1 MVACEDYQ
9 MKMVAPKSTK
19 GQLEQPMIIT
29 PQSEKG
35 EKGVNPKEV
44 NIGKFWQQTIPHY
57 YETEVC

>member
-1 MVACEDYQ
+1 

-35 EKGVNPKEV
+35 LNPKEA
-44 NIGKFWQQTIPHY
+44 NLNRFWQQTIPHY